1 MKIVFISPAGAMHRY
16 NGSFG
21 KALHY
26 APMTVPILAALI
38 PSELNAEVVFYDE
51 TVERVPLEEIQ
62 ADIISMTAITGTASR
77 AYAYADYFRKKG
89 MTVFLG
95 GVHPSLRPDEAREHC
110 DVLFT
115 GLGDYT
121 FPQAL
126 LDYKNGCLKSEYSDY
141 TSTSLAG
148 RPHPRRDLLKKN
160 SYITYNTMEAVRGC
174 PHQCSF
180 CAYPAAF
187 GRNILYRPIDE
198 IIAEMKTLKGK
209 EVLFP
214 DVNLIS
220 DMDYAKKLFSAMIP
234 LKKYWFG
241 LTTSAVVLD
250 KELMTILEKSG
261 CKGLLIGFESINQE
275 SQAFVNKKVNKT
287 ANYATLMKQL
297 HDIGIIVNGC
307 FAFGGDEDK
316 KDVFERTVEAV
327 QELKI
332 DLPRYSIITPFPGTP
347 FYNDLKE
354 QNRIIET
361 ENAMYDVEHVCFQPK
376 NMSVEELYSGIDWAW
391 RETYKPSNI
400 IKRLGF
406 RFDGLNWLRYG
417 TNLAYMHWADKFKTY
432 TKERLCDN
440 SDIPVL

>member
-26 APMTVPILAALI
+26 APMTVPTLAALI

-51 TVERVPLEEIQ
+51 TVEKVPIEDIN
-62 ADIISMTAITGTASR
+62 ADIVSMTAITGTASR
-77 AYAYADYFRKKG
+77 AYAYGDYFKKKG
-89 MTVFLG
+89 ITVFLG
-95 GVHPSLRPDEAREHC
+95 GVHPSLNPEEAKQHC

-126 LDYKNGCLKSEYSDY
+126 LDFKNGCLKSHYSDY
-141 TSTSLAG
+141 ESKSIAG
-148 RPHPRRDLLKKN
+148 RPLPRRDLLRKN

-174 PHQCSF
+174 PHHCSF

-187 GRNILYRPIDE
+187 GRNILYRPIED

-220 DMDYAKKLFSAMIP
+220 DMEYAKSLFRAMIP

-250 KELMTILEKSG
+250 KELLGLLEKSG
-261 CKGLLIGFESINQE
+261 CKGLLIGFESVNQE
-275 SQAFVNKKVNKT
+275 SQAFINKKVNKT
-287 ANYATLMKQL
+287 ANYSTLMKQL

-316 KDVFERTVEAV
+316 KDVFKRTVDAV

-332 DLPRYSIITPFPGTP
+332 DLPRYSIITPFPGTQ
-347 FYNDLKE
+347 FYNELKA

-361 ENAMYDVEHVCFQPK
+361 ENAMFDVEHVCFQPK
-376 NMSVEELYSGIDWAW
+376 NMTVDELYNGIEWAW
-391 RETYKPSNI
+391 RETYKPLNI
-400 IKRLGF
+400 VQRLGF

-417 TNLAYMHWADKFKTY
+417 TNLAYMHWAEKFKTY

-440 SDIPVL
+440 SDIPNL